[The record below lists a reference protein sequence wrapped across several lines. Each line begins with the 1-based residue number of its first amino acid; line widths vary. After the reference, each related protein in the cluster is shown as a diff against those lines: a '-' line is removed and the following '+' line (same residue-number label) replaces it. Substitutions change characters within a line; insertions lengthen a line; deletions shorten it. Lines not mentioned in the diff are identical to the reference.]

1 MSGFTKEID
10 EFSEFLSN
18 SNIDKS
24 VWNKQRKE
32 TYSKL
37 QACLE
42 EIIMELDNLKVPS
55 EMEASSQSSWRIMRR
70 KAITRV
76 QNELARLD
84 KLVVEYPE
92 N

>member
-1 MSGFTKEID
+1 MAGFTKEID

-32 TYSKL
+32 TCSKL

-42 EIIMELDNLKVPS
+42 EIIMELDDLKVPS
-55 EMEASSQSSWRIMRR
+55 EMDSSSQSSWRIMRR

-92 N
+92 K